1 MNCLNNGLS
10 HGLNIGFGADA
21 ILKSRHQYQAL
32 NLTRTLTYALIPTL
46 TRAANQSRAS
56 NSISSRGP
64 QPNSEQRLHPS
75 SARSPQS
82 NPSHTMKQP
91 AATTLLPSIASVVR
105 ASLPATWRMLGGFLL
120 LFCCAINSAQAQQ
133 SPTPTETR
141 QARPDEPG
149 SAVTE
154 ATRLMKTGQHADAII
169 TLDTALKL
177 TPRDPR
183 LRFTYGL
190 VLADQGKPVEAI
202 DVLTQLT
209 QDFPELPEPFN
220 NLAVLH
226 AARGDLDKARFA
238 LENALRA
245 LPNYSLGHENLG
257 DLYIRLAARSYEQAN
272 ASDRANTAA
281 QSKLTLT
288 RDLLTRVAPATS
300 STNTPAL
307 RQ

>member
-1 MNCLNNGLS
+1 MNCLNSGVS

-21 ILKSRHQYQAL
+21 ILNSRHLYQAL
-32 NLTRTLTYALIPTL
+32 SLTRCLARVLTHASN
-46 TRAANQSRAS
+46 RSRAS
-56 NSISSRGP
+56 NSTSGR
-64 QPNSEQRLHPS
+64 R
-75 SARSPQS
+75 PQS
-82 NPSHTMKQP
+82 NSERRPQSNLGQTLKQP
-91 AATTLLPSIASVVR
+91 AASTLLSSIASVVR

-120 LFCCAINSAQAQQ
+120 LFCCAINSTQAQQ

-169 TLDTALKL
+169 KLDTALKL

-209 QDFPELPEPFN
+209 QDYPELPEPFN

-288 RDLLTRVAPATS
+288 RDLLTRVAPVVA
-300 STNTPAL
+300 P

>member
-1 MNCLNNGLS
+1 MVMNRPE
-10 HGLNIGFGADA
+10 IRADPVSKTDFK
-21 ILKSRHQYQAL
+21 IRL
-32 NLTRTLTYALIPTL
+32 
-46 TRAANQSRAS
+46 
-56 NSISSRGP
+56 SISSA
-64 QPNSEQRLHPS
+64 LHS
-75 SARSPQS
+75 G
-82 NPSHTMKQP
+82 
-91 AATTLLPSIASVVR
+91 IASCGAFVMR
-105 ASLPATWRMLGGFLL
+105 SSCAAFCFAFALMLLTSGPAGRL
-120 LFCCAINSAQAQQ
+120 AQAQQ

-149 SAVTE
+149 SAVSDAVKLMNQGRHAE
-154 ATRLMKTGQHADAII
+154 AI
-169 TLDTALKL
+169 TKLETALKA

-190 VLADQGKPVEAI
+190 VLADQGKSVEAI

-226 AARGDLDKARFA
+226 AARGELDKARYA

-257 DLYIRLAARSYEQAN
+257 DLYLRLAARSYEQAN
-272 ASDRANTAA
+272 ANDRSNTAA

-288 RDLLTRVAPATS
+288 RELLTRVAPTVTPNVAPANPITS
-300 STNTPAL
+300 TPGSAPQQ